1 MSKTPWIKW
10 YSGDFLNGVAD
21 LTPHEI
27 ALYTI
32 ILCRIYDEDGPV
44 PHDTRKLARRCNMR
58 LPQCEKALL
67 SLLESGKLIS
77 DGSFIDNNRA
87 LNEREKR
94 QETSVKQA
102 DNIAHRW
109 QKDAKKPNKNNN
121 GPIPRKKTADTK
133 PIPTRS
139 QKPEAREKKNIKKKN
154 IPKVKKVDLDDMKIW
169 ARERGLTVSVAGE
182 YEKYLDWGIA
192 HGKRHKDERAGFRN
206 WLRAAQK
213 FSGDGAV
220 VPKTADQVEYDAHA
234 AKLAKGR
241 IVRAEISQARERAE
255 KYGFDL
261 DDDLARIS
269 KEHGEPMD
277 QLRAL
282 AAGK

>member
-1 MSKTPWIKW
+1 MSARPWYKRFPSDFITGTISLTLEEAGAYSYIIDLIHDRGGAIPDDPQWIARVCGCSTRKWKTIRERLIQAGKITQNDGFI
-10 YSGDFLNGVAD
+10 SSERAQNDAENGAK
-21 LTPHEI
+21 E
-27 ALYTI
+27 A
-32 ILCRIYDEDGPV
+32 
-44 PHDTRKLARRCNMR
+44 RKLA
-58 LPQCEKALL
+58 
-67 SLLESGKLIS
+67 ESGVKGGRKFPEKKATSSKSKDL
-77 DGSFIDNNRA
+77 DKNR
-87 LNEREKR
+87 L
-94 QETSVKQA
+94 KQSICQRL
-102 DNIAHRW
+102 D
-109 QKDAKKPNKNNN
+109 
-121 GPIPRKKTADTK
+121 
-133 PIPTRS
+133 S
-139 QKPEAREKKNIKKKN
+139 KKNIKKKN
-154 IPKVKKVDLDDMKIW
+154 VPKVKKVDLDDMKIW

-213 FSGDGAV
+213 FSGEGAV
-220 VPKTADQVEYDAHA
+220 VPKTADQVKYDEVA

-241 IVRAEISQARERAE
+241 IVRAEISQARERAK